1 MYKGTVDKL
10 YVREGPSKR
19 GPWKAVSFKLL
30 GHFQGTFF
38 KAGFLDKGESV
49 PVKEGDYITF
59 EGTPDGDAV
68 NVDRKTIKVG
78 EAPADAPAPA
88 PVAKAKPQTGNQKAS
103 EMFGTIGGYNTEDD
117 IRRISMTSAS
127 SRAIELVGV
136 LLENDCLPLSAAN
149 SKAAKGKRYD
159 EAMAYVDKLTVRL
172 FNDSISTRL
181 LDNVQ
186 DEGEVDVKAEGELPD
201 DAANDEEVD
210 WDE

>member
-1 MYKGTVDKL
+1 MCI
-10 YVREGPSKR
+10 R
-19 GPWKAVSFKLL
+19 
-30 GHFQGTFF
+30 
-38 KAGFLDKGESV
+38 
-49 PVKEGDYITF
+49 
-59 EGTPDGDAV
+59 
-68 NVDRKTIKVG
+68 DR
-78 EAPADAPAPA
+78 
-88 PVAKAKPQTGNQKAS
+88 
-103 EMFGTIGGYNTEDD
+103 YNTEDD

-201 DAANDEEVD
+201 DASDDEEVD
-210 WDE
+210 LGVTVARSDWDE